1 MNLERS
7 RKNLGCVKHTRWVII
22 QINNWYLMIDSTLF
36 KDHFKDKN
44 TELQPEVINPENYP
58 RVLPPDD
65 LTVNSN
71 TPEIDEVQQVLKE
84 FKNGKCLGMDLLHP
98 EHFKYNKSNR
108 FLVYLMLL
116 LTTIWTTFIIPSL
129 VSIRTKD
136 PEMMQRIIEGYP
148 LCQWV
153 PKYLHH

>member
-1 MNLERS
+1 M
-7 RKNLGCVKHTRWVII
+7 
-22 QINNWYLMIDSTLF
+22 MDSPLC

-44 TELQPEVINPENYP
+44 TELQPEVINPEKYP
-58 RVLPPDD
+58 HVLPPDD

-71 TPEIDEVQQVLKE
+71 TPEIDEVQQVLRE

-116 LTTIWTTFIIPSL
+116 LTTIWTTFIIPSSWL
-129 VSIRTKD
+129 ISSITCIYKNNGSRNDAANYRGLSIMSTSSKILASFS
-136 PEMMQRIIEGYP
+136 R
-148 LCQWV
+148 
-153 PKYLHH
+153 K